1 MACYGKRVTFNQET
15 TDAKLR
21 KDAMECFVSRD
32 KKFRFRQRKK
42 VSSGGFVT
50 CL

>member
-32 KKFRFRQRKK
+32 KNFASDKGKKF
-42 VSSGGFVT
+42 
-50 CL
+50 LPEDL

>member
-21 KDAMECFVSRD
+21 KDAMECFDSRD
-32 KKFRFRQRKK
+32 KNFASGKRKK
-42 VSSGGFVT
+42 VSSGEFVT
-50 CL
+50 GL